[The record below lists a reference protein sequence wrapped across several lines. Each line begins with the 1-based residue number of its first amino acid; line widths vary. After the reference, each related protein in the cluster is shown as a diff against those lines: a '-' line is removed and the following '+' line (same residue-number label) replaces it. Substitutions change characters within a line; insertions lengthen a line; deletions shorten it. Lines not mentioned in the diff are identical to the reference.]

1 MVIPKSVTPSR
12 ITENFKAT
20 EVKLDAD
27 DMKRLTELGSTTL
40 RYLKVERVV
49 TLQYKDMIII
59 HIAIIIIMVHE

>member
-27 DMKRLTELGSTTL
+27 DMKILTELGSTTL